1 MEKSAYVDD
10 FEMENSFQEDEE
22 ETEMK
27 TEVKDDPK
35 KVPTTPVKPT
45 PETQSK
51 VKKRSNNSS
60 KTNSKNTD
68 NEESSI
74 KKRKKEKDDKTEVW
88 KWWEEE
94 KDKKKGGTKWTTL
107 IHSGPL
113 FPPAYKPMPKN
124 VNFKYNG
131 SNMEL
136 NPEAEEV
143 ATFYARLL
151 DHEYTTKNIFNIN
164 FFKDWRK
171 AMTSE
176 EKWIIKDMDKCDFSQ
191 LRNYF
196 VSETENRKAMTK
208 DEKSKL
214 REEREKEQKE
224 YGIALIDGHEQAIA
238 NFRIE
243 PPGLFQGRGEHPKM
257 GCLKRRILPE
267 DVIINCSKDSIP
279 PPPPGHRW
287 KEIRQDNTVAWLCS
301 WTENVLGQNKYILLS
316 PSSKLK
322 GEKDFE
328 KFERARSLGKIIDQ
342 IRKKYFD
349 EMKSKEMKI
358 RQRAVAIYFIDKFAL
373 RAGNE
378 KDTNETADTVG
389 CCSLRCEHIKLFKE
403 FEGQMNIVE
412 FDFLGK
418 DSIRYFNR
426 VSVDKKVFK
435 NLEKFMRGKNGSDEL
450 FDRLTTTTLNQHLK
464 SLMPGL
470 TAKCFR
476 TYNASFTLQQQLEK
490 LTNANDSIH
499 GKISSYNCANRQVA
513 ILCNH
518 QKAVSKTHEKSMQNL
533 KKKIKEKKKE
543 LKAAKKELEKI
554 KAEKNKDKLEK
565 KMKKLKEALRKLKA
579 DKTDKDEN
587 KEIALSTSKLN
598 YLDPRISVAWC
609 QKFNVPIEKIFNK
622 TQREKFQWA
631 IEMTQKGDGYVF

>member
-1 MEKSAYVDD
+1 MEKSANVDN
-10 FEMENSFQEDEE
+10 FKIESSFQKDEE

-35 KVPTTPVKPT
+35 KLPPTPVKPT
-45 PETQSK
+45 PETKSK

-60 KTNSKNTD
+60 KKNSKNTD
-68 NEESSI
+68 NEESPT
-74 KKRKKEKDDKTEVW
+74 KKKKKEKDDKIEVW

-107 IHSGPL
+107 IHGGPL
-113 FPPAYKPMPKN
+113 FPPPYEPLPKT

-131 SNMEL
+131 SNMAL
-136 NPEAEEV
+136 NLEAEEV
-143 ATFYARLL
+143 ATFYARLFG
-151 DHEYTTKNIFNIN
+151 HEYTTKDIFNNN
-164 FFKDWRK
+164 FFNDWRK
-171 AMTSE
+171 LMTYE
-176 EKWIIKDMDKCDFSQ
+176 EREIIKDLNECDFSQ

-196 VSETENRKAMTK
+196 VSETEKRKAMTK

-214 REEREKEQKE
+214 KEDREREQKE
-224 YGIALIDGHEQAIA
+224 YGMAMIDGHKQAIA

-243 PPGLFQGRGEHPKM
+243 PPGLFRGRGEHPKM

-267 DVIINCSKDSIP
+267 DVIINCSKDLIP
-279 PPPPGHRW
+279 PPPPGHQW
-287 KEIRQDNTVAWLCS
+287 KEIRHDNSVAWLCS

-316 PSSKLK
+316 PSSKMK

-378 KDTNETADTVG
+378 KDTNEKADTVG
-389 CCSLRCEHIKLFKE
+389 CCSLRCEHIKLYKE
-403 FEGQMNIVE
+403 FEGQMFVVE

-435 NLEKFMRGKNGSDEL
+435 NLEKFMENKNGSDDI
-450 FDRLTTTTLNQHLK
+450 FDRLTTSSLNQHLK
-464 SLMPGL
+464 SIMPGL

-476 TYNASFTLQQQLEK
+476 TYNASFTLQQQLKK
-490 LTNANDSIH
+490 LTYGYLSSI
-499 GKISSYNCANRQVA
+499 IS
-513 ILCNH
+513 
-518 QKAVSKTHEKSMQNL
+518 
-533 KKKIKEKKKE
+533 
-543 LKAAKKELEKI
+543 
-554 KAEKNKDKLEK
+554 
-565 KMKKLKEALRKLKA
+565 
-579 DKTDKDEN
+579 
-587 KEIALSTSKLN
+587 
-598 YLDPRISVAWC
+598 
-609 QKFNVPIEKIFNK
+609 
-622 TQREKFQWA
+622 
-631 IEMTQKGDGYVF
+631 